1 MSQVSHRSDFVGM
14 VDMGPEPS
22 VFLMIHMMYVPIY
35 PPNENNAGTCLPL
48 PMHKKLLEA
57 PLAFMP
63 FVFDS
68 SNSCALC
75 CHILAI
81 CFD

>member
-1 MSQVSHRSDFVGM
+1 MSQVSHRSDFAGM

-48 PMHKKLLEA
+48 PMDAQEA
-57 PLAFMP
+57 PGGT
-63 FVFDS
+63 
-68 SNSCALC
+68 
-75 CHILAI
+75 IGIYAI
-81 CFD
+81 CI